1 MQTEPRY
8 RSIEWEKN
16 KMKVVLFCGGL
27 GLRMHPTTET
37 LPKPLV
43 PVGEKPILWH
53 LMKYYA
59 YFGHKDFVLCLGYK
73 GDEIKKF
80 FLNYDECLSNDFV
93 LTRGGKRR
101 QLLRSDIEDWRI
113 TFAETG
119 LNIDIGQRLKRV
131 QKYVENE
138 ETFLANYSDGL
149 TDLPLPKL
157 IDFYNKHKKIACL
170 LSVKPFY
177 VFHVISTAPEG
188 SVKSI
193 CQMSQSN
200 LRINGGYFVFK
211 NQIFDYIK
219 EGEDLV
225 NEPFQRLINE
235 RELVAYE
242 YDGFWASLDTYK
254 DKQRLDELVSK
265 NDASWQMWKNKSH
278 TLIGE
283 KSA

>member
-1 MQTEPRY
+1 
-8 RSIEWEKN
+8 
-16 KMKVVLFCGGL
+16 MKVVLFCGGL
-27 GLRMHPTTET
+27 GLRMQPATET
-37 LPKPLV
+37 VPKPLV
-43 PVGEKPILWH
+43 PIGEKPILWH
-53 LMKYYA
+53 LMKYYS

-101 QLLRSDIEDWRI
+101 QLLKSDIEDWRI
-113 TFAETG
+113 TFVETG
-119 LNIDIGQRLKRV
+119 LNVNIGQRLKAV
-131 QKYVENE
+131 QKYLENE

-157 IDFYNKHKKIACL
+157 IGFHNKHGKIGCV

-177 VFHVISTAPEG
+177 VFHIISTTPEG
-188 SVKSI
+188 WVKGIS
-193 CQMSQSN
+193 QMTQSN

-225 NEPFQRLINE
+225 NEPFQRLISQN
-235 RELVAYE
+235 ELVAYE

-265 NDASWQMWKNKSH
+265 NNASWQIWKNNGQ
-278 TLIGE
+278 TVPGG